1 MWAGNAVARAL
12 LLCGVSDHVI
22 TANEQRGHPGRE
34 RGSTDPARLIGPDS
48 QNWKSRFP
56 VCLDV
61 VQGQEAAE
69 AREPSLHRSAPLCSS
84 DGPRPGCFQL
94 CCSSGS
100 FSDV

>member
-1 MWAGNAVARAL
+1 MWAGNAVASAL

-22 TANEQRGHPGRE
+22 TANERRGHPGRE
-34 RGSTDPARLIGPDS
+34 SGSTDPARLVRPDS

-56 VCLDV
+56 VRLEV
-61 VQGQEAAE
+61 AQGQGAAE
-69 AREPSLHRSAPLCSS
+69 AREPSLHRSAALCLG
-84 DGPRPGCFQL
+84 DGPHPGRFPL